1 MMNPISNMM
10 MNQLQMQLKAKNP
23 QAFQMVNQ
31 AMQNKNNPME
41 LFKQVTSNFD
51 DKTRNEFFNQAKQMG
66 FSDDLLN
73 QVQNGI
79 NA

>member
-1 MMNPISNMM
+1 
-10 MNQLQMQLKAKNP
+10 
-23 QAFQMVNQ
+23 MVNQ

-51 DKTRNEFFNQAKQMG
+51 DKTKNEFFIQARQMG
-66 FSDDLLN
+66 FSDDLLK

-79 NA
+79 NTK

>member
-1 MMNPISNMM
+1 
-10 MNQLQMQLKAKNP
+10 
-23 QAFQMVNQ
+23 
-31 AMQNKNNPME
+31 MQNKNNPME

-51 DKTRNEFFNQAKQMG
+51 DNTRNAFFQQARQMG

-79 NA
+79 NTN